1 MSSRRKR
8 DDTRGGSKANLV
20 GYGFGTTPAASRPS
34 PPNLG
39 GELGL
44 PNFKR
49 THYLIL
55 KQRALASV
63 TAVELVPAVRL
74 VPVGHLVLVAPQ
86 ALLSHSRPSCKP

>member
-39 GELGL
+39 GELIL

-49 THYLIL
+49 THYVIL

-63 TAVELVPAVRL
+63 TAVELVPVVRL
-74 VPVGHLVLVAPQ
+74 VRVVPVVHLHPVV
-86 ALLSHSRPSCKP
+86 LSHSQASCKP